1 MLNSS
6 TLNVSFRRS
15 LVGNRLT
22 DWHNIVASVAFTNL
36 NEGLDSFVWG
46 LQKDGIF
53 AVKSMYSYLVNNGVK
68 VRPKNWHLKLSL
80 RIKIFMWYFKRGV
93 VLTKDNLA
101 RRN

>member
-46 LQKDGIF
+46 LKKDGIF
-53 AVKSMYSYLVNNGVK
+53 AVKSMYSYLG
-68 VRPKNWHLKLSL
+68 S
-80 RIKIFMWYFKRGV
+80 
-93 VLTKDNLA
+93 
-101 RRN
+101 

>member
-46 LQKDGIF
+46 LKKDGIF
-53 AVKSMYSYLVNNGVK
+53 AAKSMYSYLVNNGVK

-80 RIKIFMWYFKRGV
+80 IIKIFMWYFKRGV

>member
-46 LQKDGIF
+46 HKKDGIF
-53 AVKSMYSYLVNNGVK
+53 AVKSMYSYLG
-68 VRPKNWHLKLSL
+68 S
-80 RIKIFMWYFKRGV
+80 
-93 VLTKDNLA
+93 
-101 RRN
+101 